1 MENPEAGWLAYKA
14 IVADVRS
21 FDMTHWGRETAC
33 GTKFCLAGHVLLAA
47 GYSLAR
53 TDKFVHPSG
62 AVVDNVG
69 REAED
74 VLGLSL
80 EELTGLSR
88 EELNRGAIQC
98 WLWDP
103 EQGRFEALQ
112 RFKRLLEAS

>member
-21 FDMTHWGRETAC
+21 FDMAHWGRETAC

-47 GYSLAR
+47 GYSLVR
-53 TDKFVHPSG
+53 EDQFVTPLG
-62 AVVDNVG
+62 LPVDNTG

-74 VLGLSL
+74 VLGLSM
-80 EELTGLSR
+80 EEVIIER
-88 EELNRGAIQC
+88 EDGSHL

-103 EQGRFEALQ
+103 AQGRFEALQ